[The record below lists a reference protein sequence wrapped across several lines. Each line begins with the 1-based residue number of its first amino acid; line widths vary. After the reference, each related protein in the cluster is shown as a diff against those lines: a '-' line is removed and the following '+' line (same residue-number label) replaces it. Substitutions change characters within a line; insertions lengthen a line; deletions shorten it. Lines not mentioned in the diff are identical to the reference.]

1 MASTDQRTQ
10 TLLPIGRVRT
20 PVVLQMDNAEC
31 GAACLG
37 IILAYH
43 GRFVPLE
50 RLRQDCGVS
59 RDGSKAGNILRA
71 AQLHGLKGKGL
82 KKDLRGLRDLAYPY
96 IAFWNFNHF
105 VVVEGCRDGGVWL
118 NDPAVGPRKVPF
130 DEFDQCYTGVVLTL
144 EPSDAFQKGGRKPDE
159 TLAVLR
165 RLSTCLDGLFFC
177 VLAGLV
183 ALLPN
188 LAIAALVRA
197 FIDDV
202 LIAGR
207 QEWSRPIA
215 LGIIAAVAL
224 RLSIS
229 ALQASIL
236 LKLRHKLATTGA
248 AEFLLHLLRLPPGFY
263 SQRHSAEIA
272 DRVWATD
279 RIAEALSGNLAQ
291 ALISLVVV
299 IVYAAVM
306 ALLDV
311 SLTLIALAF
320 AIGTLITVRRLAAGR
335 QVANLRLGTDGGR
348 FLSLS
353 LAGLQGIRVLKASG
367 QESMFF
373 ARWAGV
379 FTRITTASQDLVMT
393 GRTLAIAPVFLRSL
407 MTLAILTVGG
417 LRVMDGTLTLGVL
430 LAIQILANNILDPVG
445 ALAQLAATNEGLR
458 RDTARLDDVLKYE
471 AAAELNGSVFLP
483 GARPMSRLSG
493 AVELRDVTFA
503 YDPIGAPVLTN
514 FSMVA
519 EPGRRIALV
528 GGSGSGKS
536 SVLRLIAGLYQ
547 ATQGQILLDGTPISS
562 VPRTLRA
569 SSLALVEQDPVLFG
583 GTVRDN
589 LTMWDPTISDS
600 AVRRA
605 CEDAMIWN
613 TVRMLP
619 GGLDAR
625 LSESGSNLSGGERQR
640 LELARALAANP
651 SILLLDEA
659 TSSLDAETEWM
670 IMEHLRQ
677 RSCTCIVAAHR
688 LSTVRD
694 SHQILVLR
702 RGQIVQ
708 TGTHQTLASEEGE
721 YCNLLGTDHA
731 AA

>member
-1 MASTDQRTQ
+1 MASTDQQTQ
-10 TLLPIGRVRT
+10 NLLPPGRVRT

-37 IILAYH
+37 IILAFH

-59 RDGSKAGNILRA
+59 RDGSKAANVLKA
-71 AQLHGLKGKGL
+71 AQMHGLKGKGL
-82 KKDLRGLRDLAYPY
+82 KKDLRGLRDLTYPY

-105 VVVEGCRDGGVWL
+105 VVVEGCRNGAVWL
-118 NDPAVGPRKVPF
+118 NDPAVGPRQVPF
-130 DEFDQCYTGVVLTL
+130 GEFDQCYTGVVLTL
-144 EPSDAFQKGGRKPDE
+144 EPSEAFQKGGRKPDQA
-159 TLAVLR
+159 LAVVR
-165 RLSTCLDGLFFC
+165 RLSTCWDGLLFC
-177 VLAGLV
+177 VLAGVV

-188 LAIAALVRA
+188 LAIAALIRA

-207 QEWSRPIA
+207 QEWARPIA
-215 LGIIAAVAL
+215 LGIILAVAL

-229 ALQASIL
+229 ALQASTL

-306 ALLDV
+306 AVLDLPL
-311 SLTLIALAF
+311 SLIALTF
-320 AIGTLITVRRLAAGR
+320 AISILITIWRLAARR

-353 LAGLQGIRVLKASG
+353 LAGLQSIRVLKASG

-379 FTRITTASQDLVMT
+379 FARITNASQDLVFA
-393 GRTLAIAPVFLRSL
+393 GRTLAVAPLFLRSL
-407 MTLAILTVGG
+407 MTLAILIVGG

-430 LAIQILANNILDPVG
+430 LAIQILANNVLEPVG
-445 ALAQLAATNEGLR
+445 ALEQLAATSEGLK

-471 AAAELNGSVFLP
+471 AATDMTGSVFLP
-483 GARPMSRLSG
+483 GARPMNRLSG
-493 AVELRDVTFA
+493 AVELRDVTFS

-514 FSMVA
+514 FSLVA

-536 SVLRLIAGLYQ
+536 SVLRLIAGLYP
-547 ATQGQILLDGTPISS
+547 ATRGEVLLDGTPIAQ

-569 SSLALVEQDPVLFG
+569 ASLALVEQDPVLFG

-589 LTMWDPTISDS
+589 LTMWDPTIPDS
-600 AVRRA
+600 AVRQA
-605 CEDAMIWN
+605 CEDAMVWN

-619 GGLDAR
+619 GGLDAI
-625 LSESGSNLSGGERQR
+625 LSESGANLSGGERQR

-670 IMEHLRQ
+670 IMERLRQ
-677 RSCTCIVAAHR
+677 RNCTCIVAAHR

-694 SHQILVLR
+694 SHLILVLR
-702 RGQIVQ
+702 RGQTVQ
-708 TGTHQTLASEEGE
+708 TGIHQTLASESGE
-721 YCNLLGTDHA
+721 YRNLLGSDDA